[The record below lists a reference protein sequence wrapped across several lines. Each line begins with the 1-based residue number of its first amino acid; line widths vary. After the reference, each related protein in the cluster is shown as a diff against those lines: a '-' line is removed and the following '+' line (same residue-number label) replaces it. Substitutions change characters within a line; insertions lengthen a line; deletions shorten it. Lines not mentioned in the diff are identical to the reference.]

1 MSKRER
7 FQRIIISILLIGLL
21 MSQSSFDI
29 SAAVKCKS
37 VALNISKATIG
48 VGDILPLTAITKPLN
63 ATGTQKWSSSN
74 KKVATVNKYGAVT
87 GIGEGTTKITVKI
100 GKKKA
105 SCIVTVIKASVG
117 TDIKQ
122 ELVNYP
128 TKSEVY
134 TKEEVDKIVSEK
146 IKEATKNLD
155 LSNYASKKD
164 IYTKSEVD
172 KLIEDKIKEV
182 ESSSRGKTEEPDWDD
197 GTELKCDNDDILPLI
212 YEYHYFP
219 ENDNCYLKQEGYIQI
234 DSVKVLK
241 YHNNNI
247 TYENSK
253 YTYKLIIKGRM
264 NDPIIADSVY
274 GSEYVE
280 STNVECVLYNSNG
293 TGKGGVGGSFR
304 SSSPE
309 VKKGEG
315 DAFEAEF
322 IINHNYMDFDTFH
335 IDEEN
340 IYMGG

>member
-7 FQRIIISILLIGLL
+7 FQRIIICILLIGLL

-122 ELVNYP
+122 ELVYYP
-128 TKSEVY
+128 MKSEVY

-146 IKEATKNLD
+146 VKEATKNLD

-182 ESSSRGKTEEPDWDD
+182 ESSSRGKTEEPDWED
-197 GTELKCDNDDILPLI
+197 GTELKCDNIEKLPLRS
-212 YEYHYFP
+212 EF
-219 ENDNCYLKQEGYIQI
+219 NTLADSFWNLKQDGYVQI
-234 DSVKVLK
+234 DSVNIRK
-241 YHNNNI
+241 YHNTKIEAGKSRFLYKI
-247 TYENSK
+247 TLK
-253 YTYKLIIKGRM
+253 GKLRY
-264 NDPIIADSVY
+264 PIITQDLGGEPTDNTIDRAVFAFS
-274 GSEYVE
+274 
-280 STNVECVLYNSNG
+280 LYNSQGMG
-293 TGKGGVGGSFR
+293 TYMSDVDFYNNTYIKIDENEEFEAVFDVQGNYY
-304 SSSPE
+304 
-309 VKKGEG
+309 
-315 DAFEAEF
+315 DCNAFEIRQLF
-322 IINHNYMDFDTFH
+322 WDF
-335 IDEEN
+335 
-340 IYMGG
+340 